1 VINIILSTIASLAL
15 LALGVYTLRKQRIT
29 VSASLSLVLLLLA
42 GMEIIDQL
50 ALSPSFDPVVFKQI
64 SIYLESLLPG
74 AFMLLS
80 LTYARSI
87 PLRALS
93 PVWRTLAA
101 VCILFPLSVLLL
113 PASDFY
119 YSPDLQRERVLFL
132 EGAGYWFY
140 VGVMLSCIIA
150 LVNIEATFSSTS
162 GTDRW
167 KMKFEATGIMS
178 ILSVLIFYYSQGLL
192 YRTINMNLVP
202 VRSGVLIIAAFFIGY
217 SKLLRGNGVRIVVS
231 RHIFYRS
238 LALLIVGSYLFILGL
253 LGEGMKYFDV
263 SFDRD
268 LTIFL
273 AFAGGIMLLIILLS
287 EKLRRRVKVYVNKHF
302 FARKHDYGTEW
313 LMFTGKLAACKTL
326 EDVREAILSTFTG
339 TFGLRGA
346 SLYLLEKGRYVRASN
361 HSMPGG
367 TNEVQISTAL
377 ISYFMERGRVFSP
390 LDKEYTPTAEEDS
403 FIRRT
408 GAKLIL
414 PLTGNGS
421 IVGLVLFGE
430 QLVREEFIYEDYD
443 LMKVLARQAALSLIN
458 IRLSE
463 ELIET
468 REMAAVARISS
479 FVIHDLKNLSSTLSL
494 IVDNAEEHIGNPD
507 FQHDMI
513 ITIQKTLGK
522 MRNLMQRL
530 KSIPEKD
537 ALHAECK
544 DLHLLSQ
551 EILGEFIKL
560 RPGMNIAYDGNSA
573 FSIVDGEE
581 IKKVIVN
588 LIQNALDAING
599 SGMVTVETGRNGA
612 DAYIRVSDN
621 GCGMTEDFMKHHV
634 CKPFRTT
641 KEKGLGIGLY
651 QCKQIVEAHNG
662 TIRVESVFKKGSV
675 VTVSLPGADMNS
687 EVRR

>member
-1 VINIILSTIASLAL
+1 MINIILSTIASLAF
-15 LALGVYTLRKQRIT
+15 LALGVYALRKQRT
-29 VSASLSLVLLLLA
+29 TASASLSLVLLLLA

-93 PVWRTLAA
+93 PVWRTLVAA
-101 VCILFPLSVLLL
+101 CILFPLSVLLL

-119 YSPDLQRERVLFL
+119 YSPDLQSERVLFL
-132 EGAGYWFY
+132 GGAGYWFY

-150 LVNIEATFSSTS
+150 LVNMEATFSSTA
-162 GTDRW
+162 GMDRW

-202 VRSGVLIIAAFFIGY
+202 VRSGVLVIAAFFIGY

-253 LGEGMKYFDV
+253 IGEGMRYFDI
-263 SFDRD
+263 SFERD
-268 LTIFL
+268 LTVFL
-273 AFAGGIMLLIILLS
+273 AFAGGIMLLIIFLS

-302 FARKHDYGTEW
+302 YAHKHDYRNEW
-313 LMFTGKLAACKTL
+313 LKFTGKLASCRTL
-326 EDVREAILSTFTG
+326 DDVREAILSAFTG

-346 SLYLLEKGRYVRASN
+346 SLYLLDKEKKGYALAAN
-361 HSMPGG
+361 HSMPGS
-367 TNEVQISTAL
+367 TNKLQISPAL
-377 ISYFMERGRVFSP
+377 TSYFLERGRVFKSP
-390 LDKEYTPTAEEDS
+390 DKEYTPTAEEDS

-414 PLTGNGS
+414 PLIGNRK
-421 IVGLVLFGE
+421 IEGLVLFGE
-430 QLVREEFIYEDYD
+430 QLVHEEFNYEDYD

-458 IRLSE
+458 IRLLE
-463 ELIET
+463 ELVET

-494 IVDNAEEHIGNPD
+494 IVDNAEEHIGDPD

-522 MRNLMQRL
+522 MRNLIQRL

-537 ALHAECK
+537 ALHTECK
-544 DLHLLSQ
+544 DLHILSQ
-551 EILGEFIKL
+551 EIVGELIKL
-560 RPGMNIAYDGNSA
+560 KPGMNIAYNGNSA
-573 FSIVDGEE
+573 LSIVDEEE
-581 IKKVIVN
+581 IKKVVVN

-599 SGMVTVETGRNGA
+599 SGMVAVETGRNGA

-621 GCGMTEDFMKHHV
+621 GCGITEDFMKRHL

-662 TIRVESVFKKGSV
+662 TIRIESAPDKGSV
-675 VTVSLPGADMNS
+675 FTVYLPGA
-687 EVRR
+687 E